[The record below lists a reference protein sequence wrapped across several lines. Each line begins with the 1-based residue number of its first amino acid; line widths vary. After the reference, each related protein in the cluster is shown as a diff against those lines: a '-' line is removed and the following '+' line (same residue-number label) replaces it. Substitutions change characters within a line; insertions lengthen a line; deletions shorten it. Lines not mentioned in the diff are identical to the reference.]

1 MVGQCDEAKQLCLL
15 KDSEIESYEGVKSS
29 LSYQLQLN
37 IKACTHLTEQ
47 IMRIQKQGNNNSFL
61 HC

>member
-37 IKACTHLTEQ
+37 IKASTHLTEQ
-47 IMRIQKQGNNNSFL
+47 IRKQGNNNSFL